1 MIAELEAYLL
11 DCYRDDRIDQGLF
24 MKLVEEIGEVAEV
37 LNKKAGRKQSGSED
51 LQTQLGNELA
61 DVIHYAVAIAA
72 LNGLDI
78 NEIITLSG
86 QGHTRLNHRLLTAG
100 GVNVSRRT
108 SSTPPSVALPAAKI
122 RRLRSKG
129 VLHLR
134 FAILQGTGTRRTGVR
149 QVTVT
154 TQNRKSV
161 VQNRVSPCPLR
172 VNLALAS
179 VLTRLDRTWPSVHII
194 PQILWGRNLNFM
206 RFSYNFLSKG
216 LYLLRSMA
224 PICSIR
230 GRTAS

>member
-1 MIAELEAYLL
+1 MELGILK
-11 DCYRDDRIDQGLF
+11 D
-24 MKLVEEIGEVAEV
+24 
-37 LNKKAGRKQSGSED
+37 N
-51 LQTQLGNELA
+51 
-61 DVIHYAVAIAA
+61 
-72 LNGLDI
+72 
-78 NEIITLSG
+78 TLSG

-134 FAILQGTGTRRTGVR
+134 FVILQGTGTRRTGVR

-172 VNLALAS
+172 VSIAY
-179 VLTRLDRTWPSVHII
+179 P
-194 PQILWGRNLNFM
+194 
-206 RFSYNFLSKG
+206 RF
-216 LYLLRSMA
+216 RV
-224 PICSIR
+224 
-230 GRTAS
+230 

>member
-1 MIAELEAYLL
+1 MKVMIAELEAYLL
-11 DCYRDDRIDQGLF
+11 DCYRDDGIDQGLF

-78 NEIITLSG
+78 NEIITLSE

-134 FAILQGTGTRRTGVR
+134 FVILQGTGTRRTGVR

-161 VQNRVSPCPLR
+161 VQNRVSPCSLR
-172 VNLALAS
+172 VYKRIKQL
-179 VLTRLDRTWPSVHII
+179 P
-194 PQILWGRNLNFM
+194 
-206 RFSYNFLSKG
+206 
-216 LYLLRSMA
+216 
-224 PICSIR
+224 
-230 GRTAS
+230 